1 MGKKWTGYWSCSLP
15 SSKPE
20 AVPPSLPCPHAG
32 IGNLSW
38 TAGLHQVEGKAW
50 IHAGLGVVPGEGIH
64 GVCVGKLKQAA
75 SVTLLLPSLP
85 SLPSAVAEW
94 LPPTAWGAIG
104 VFLAVNWM
112 ETKASE
118 SRLNQRIDEVKE
130 EFQASEAR
138 LNQRI
143 DEVKEEFQAGEAR
156 VNQHIDEVKEEFQAG
171 EARVRNE
178 LKASEARVR
187 DELKASEARQAQ
199 RTDELRADMNRQ
211 MADLRADNRVLGEKM
226 DRLLE
231 LLATVKQT

>member
-1 MGKKWTGYWSCSLP
+1 MT
-15 SSKPE
+15 
-20 AVPPSLPCPHAG
+20 
-32 IGNLSW
+32 
-38 TAGLHQVEGKAW
+38 
-50 IHAGLGVVPGEGIH
+50 PGEDVH

-75 SVTLLLPSLP
+75 PVILLP

-118 SRLNQRIDEVKE
+118 
-130 EFQASEAR
+130 AR
-138 LNQRI
+138 L
-143 DEVKEEFQAGEAR
+143 
-156 VNQHIDEVKEEFQAG
+156 NQHIDEVKEELQ
-171 EARVRNE
+171 
-178 LKASEARVR
+178 ASEARVR

>member
-1 MGKKWTGYWSCSLP
+1 M
-15 SSKPE
+15 
-20 AVPPSLPCPHAG
+20 
-32 IGNLSW
+32 
-38 TAGLHQVEGKAW
+38 
-50 IHAGLGVVPGEGIH
+50 
-64 GVCVGKLKQAA
+64 GKLKQAA

-130 EFQASEAR
+130 EFQASESR

-156 VNQHIDEVKEEFQAG
+156 VNQRIDEVKEEFQAG
-171 EARVRNE
+171 
-178 LKASEARVR
+178 EARVR

>member
-1 MGKKWTGYWSCSLP
+1 M
-15 SSKPE
+15 
-20 AVPPSLPCPHAG
+20 
-32 IGNLSW
+32 
-38 TAGLHQVEGKAW
+38 
-50 IHAGLGVVPGEGIH
+50 
-64 GVCVGKLKQAA
+64 
-75 SVTLLLPSLP
+75 LLPSLP

-130 EFQASEAR
+130 EFQAGEAR
-138 LNQRI
+138 VNQRI
-143 DEVKEEFQAGEAR
+143 DEVKEEFQ
-156 VNQHIDEVKEEFQAG
+156 
-171 EARVRNE
+171 
-178 LKASEARVR
+178 ASEARVR

-211 MADLRADNRVLGEKM
+211 MADLRSDNRVLGEKM

>member
-1 MGKKWTGYWSCSLP
+1 MT
-15 SSKPE
+15 
-20 AVPPSLPCPHAG
+20 
-32 IGNLSW
+32 
-38 TAGLHQVEGKAW
+38 
-50 IHAGLGVVPGEGIH
+50 PGEGVH

-118 SRLNQRIDEVKE
+118 
-130 EFQASEAR
+130 AR

-143 DEVKEEFQAGEAR
+143 DEVKEEFQ
-156 VNQHIDEVKEEFQAG
+156 
-171 EARVRNE
+171 
-178 LKASEARVR
+178 ASEARVR

>member
-1 MGKKWTGYWSCSLP
+1 M
-15 SSKPE
+15 
-20 AVPPSLPCPHAG
+20 
-32 IGNLSW
+32 
-38 TAGLHQVEGKAW
+38 
-50 IHAGLGVVPGEGIH
+50 VPGEGIH

-85 SLPSAVAEW
+85 SLPSTVAEW

-112 ETKASE
+112 ETKAG
-118 SRLNQRIDEVKE
+118 
-130 EFQASEAR
+130 EAR

-143 DEVKEEFQAGEAR
+143 DEVKEEVQAG
-156 VNQHIDEVKEEFQAG
+156 
-171 EARVRNE
+171 
-178 LKASEARVR
+178 EARVR

>member
-1 MGKKWTGYWSCSLP
+1 M
-15 SSKPE
+15 
-20 AVPPSLPCPHAG
+20 A
-32 IGNLSW
+32 
-38 TAGLHQVEGKAW
+38 
-50 IHAGLGVVPGEGIH
+50 PGEGIR
-64 GVCVGKLKQAA
+64 GVCVGKVKQAA
-75 SVTLLLPSLP
+75 PMVLLPSLP

-118 SRLNQRIDEVKE
+118 ARLNQRIDEVKE

-138 LNQRI
+138 IR
-143 DEVKEEFQAGEAR
+143 D
-156 VNQHIDEVKEEFQAG
+156 
-171 EARVRNE
+171 E

>member
-1 MGKKWTGYWSCSLP
+1 MP
-15 SSKPE
+15 S
-20 AVPPSLPCPHAG
+20 
-32 IGNLSW
+32 
-38 TAGLHQVEGKAW
+38 T
-50 IHAGLGVVPGEGIH
+50 
-64 GVCVGKLKQAA
+64 
-75 SVTLLLPSLP
+75 
-85 SLPSAVAEW
+85 VAEW

-118 SRLNQRIDEVKE
+118 
-130 EFQASEAR
+130 AR

-156 VNQHIDEVKEEFQAG
+156 V
-171 EARVRNE
+171 RN
-178 LKASEARVR
+178 
-187 DELKASEARQAQ
+187 ELKASEARQAQ

>member
-1 MGKKWTGYWSCSLP
+1 MTP
-15 SSKPE
+15 R
-20 AVPPSLPCPHAG
+20 
-32 IGNLSW
+32 
-38 TAGLHQVEGKAW
+38 EG
-50 IHAGLGVVPGEGIH
+50 VH

-75 SVTLLLPSLP
+75 PVILLP

-118 SRLNQRIDEVKE
+118 ARLNQRIDEVKE

-138 LNQRI
+138 
-143 DEVKEEFQAGEAR
+143 
-156 VNQHIDEVKEEFQAG
+156 
-171 EARVRNE
+171 VRDE